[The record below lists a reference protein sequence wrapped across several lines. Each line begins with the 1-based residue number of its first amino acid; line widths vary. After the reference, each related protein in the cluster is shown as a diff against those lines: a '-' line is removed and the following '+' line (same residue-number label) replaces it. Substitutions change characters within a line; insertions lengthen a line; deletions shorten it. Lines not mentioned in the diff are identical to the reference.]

1 MAFVSL
7 GAPVPRPALG
17 LRLECSVQAVA
28 DHPSL
33 AIGVCTFR
41 RDALDQT
48 LESIARQGAGPIRV
62 IVADNDETPAAEAR
76 IRALGA
82 RLELD
87 LDYRHAPA
95 RNISL
100 ARNACLDAAGG
111 DWLLFIDDDE
121 IAEPGWLAAMAREA
135 ARGRWDVVLGPVD
148 AVYSEA
154 APEWMRRGN
163 FHSTRPVV
171 RQGRI
176 DTGYSGNALIRLD
189 FVRRHGLRFDPALG
203 RSGGEDVDFFYRL
216 RDAGGRIGFA
226 EDARALEP
234 VPDGRASLRWLL
246 ARTFRAGQTHGARLT
261 RLKPQAAQRLLQAGL
276 AAGKA
281 LVCASGALATLP
293 RTTLRNR
300 FITRGALHLG
310 VMARVAGLKE
320 IQLY

>member
-1 MAFVSL
+1 MQDA
-7 GAPVPRPALG
+7 
-17 LRLECSVQAVA
+17 A
-28 DHPSL
+28 DRHLL
-33 AIGVCTFR
+33 AIGICTFR
-41 RDALDQT
+41 REALEQT
-48 LESIARQGAGPIRV
+48 LASIAGQRAGPIRV
-62 IVADNDETPAAEAR
+62 VVADNDETPAAEAR
-76 IRALGA
+76 IRAAGA
-82 RLELD
+82 RLGLD

-95 RNISL
+95 RNISV
-100 ARNACLDAAGG
+100 ARNACLEAAGA

-121 IAEPGWLAAMAREA
+121 LAEPGWLAAMEREA
-135 ARGRWDVVLGPVD
+135 AHGRWDVVLGPVD

-154 APEWMRRGN
+154 APEWMRRGD

-176 DTGYSGNALIRLD
+176 DTGYSGNALIRLA
-189 FVRRHGLRFDPALG
+189 FVRQHGLRFDPALG
-203 RSGGEDVDFFYRL
+203 RSGGEDLDFFYRL

-246 ARTFRAGQTHGARLT
+246 TRTFRAGQSHGARLAQT
-261 RLKPQAAQRLLQAGL
+261 RPGAVGRLVQAGL

-281 LVCASGALATLP
+281 FVCASAALATLP
-293 RTTLRNR
+293 RATLRNR

-310 VMARVAGLKE
+310 VVARVAGLKE

>member
-1 MAFVSL
+1 LRREYFV
-7 GAPVPRPALG
+7 
-17 LRLECSVQAVA
+17 QDVA
-28 DHPSL
+28 DHSPL

-41 RDALDQT
+41 RDAVDQT
-48 LESIARQGAGPIRV
+48 LESIARQEAGPIWV
-62 IVADNDETPAAEAR
+62 IVADNDETPSAEAR
-76 IRALGA
+76 IRALGH
-82 RLELD
+82 RLGLR

-95 RNISL
+95 RNISI
-100 ARNACLDAAGG
+100 ARNACLDAAGTP
-111 DWLLFIDDDE
+111 WLLFIDDDE
-121 IAEPGWLAAMAREA
+121 VAEPGWLAAMAREA
-135 ARGRWDVVLGPVD
+135 AKGAWDVVLGPVD

-203 RSGGEDVDFFYRL
+203 QSGGEDLDFFYRL

-246 ARTFRAGQTHGARLT
+246 ARTFRAGQSHGARLASIQ
-261 RLKPQAAQRLLQAGL
+261 PGPAQRVVQAGL
-276 AAGKA
+276 AAGKLLA
-281 LVCASGALATLP
+281 CASGAIVTLP
-293 RTTLRNR
+293 RATVRNR

>member
-1 MAFVSL
+1 
-7 GAPVPRPALG
+7 
-17 LRLECSVQAVA
+17 LRVECSVQDVT
-28 DHPSL
+28 DHPAL

-41 RDALDQT
+41 RDALGRT
-48 LESIARQGAGPIRV
+48 LESIACQQSGPIRV
-62 IVADNDETPAAEAR
+62 VVADNDETPAAEAR
-76 IRALGA
+76 IRALGV
-82 RLELD
+82 RLGLD

-95 RNISL
+95 RNISI

-121 IAEPGWLAAMAREA
+121 VAEPGWLAAMAREA

-148 AVYSEA
+148 AVYSDT
-154 APEWMRRGN
+154 APGWMRRGN
-163 FHSTRPVV
+163 FHSTRPVM
-171 RQGRI
+171 RQGGI

-203 RSGGEDVDFFYRL
+203 RCGGEDLDFFYRL

-234 VPDGRASLRWLL
+234 VPDGRASLRWLV
-246 ARTFRAGQTHGARLT
+246 ARTFRAGQSHGARLA
-261 RLKPQAAQRLLQAGL
+261 RIRPSPVQRLLQAGL
-276 AAGKA
+276 AGGKA
-281 LVCASGALATLP
+281 LACASAALVTLP

>member
-1 MAFVSL
+1 
-7 GAPVPRPALG
+7 
-17 LRLECSVQAVA
+17 VQDVA
-28 DHPSL
+28 EHPSL

-48 LESIARQGAGPIRV
+48 LESIARQGGGPIRV
-62 IVADNDETPAAEAR
+62 IVADNDEIPVAETR

-82 RLELD
+82 RLGLD

-95 RNISL
+95 RNISI

-121 IAEPGWLAAMAREA
+121 LAEPGWLEAMAREA
-135 ARGRWDVVLGPVD
+135 DRGRWDVVLGPVD

-154 APEWMRRGN
+154 APAWMRQGN

-171 RQGRI
+171 RQGQI
-176 DTGYSGNALIRLD
+176 DTGYSGNALIRME
-189 FVRRHGLRFDPALG
+189 FVRRCGLRFDPALG
-203 RSGGEDVDFFYRL
+203 RCGGEDLDFFYRL

-234 VPDGRASLRWLL
+234 VPDSRASLRWLL
-246 ARTFRAGQTHGARLT
+246 ARMFRAGQSHGARLSRT
-261 RLKPQAAQRLLQAGL
+261 KPGAAQRLFQAVL

-281 LVCASGALATLP
+281 LICASAAFVTLP

-300 FITRGALHLG
+300 FIARGALHLG

-320 IQLY
+320 LQLY

>member
-1 MAFVSL
+1 MKDVSEL
-7 GAPVPRPALG
+7 
-17 LRLECSVQAVA
+17 
-28 DHPSL
+28 PSL
-33 AIGVCTFR
+33 VVGVCTFR
-41 RDALDQT
+41 RDSLDET
-48 LESIARQGAGPIRV
+48 LASIARQRPGPIRV
-62 IVADNDETPAAEAR
+62 VVADNDETPKAEPA
-76 IRALGA
+76 IREMAQRLG
-82 RLELD
+82 LQ

-95 RNISL
+95 RNISV
-100 ARNACLDAAGG
+100 ARNACLEACDA
-111 DWLLFIDDDE
+111 DWLLFLDDDE
-121 IAEPGWLAAMAREA
+121 LAQPGWLEAMEPQARE
-135 ARGRWDVVLGPVD
+135 GRFDVVLGPVE

-154 APEWMRRGN
+154 APNWMRQGS
-163 FHSTRPVV
+163 FHSARPVV

-203 RSGGEDVDFFYRL
+203 RSGGEDLDFFYRL

-226 EDARALEP
+226 EDAKALEP

-246 ARTFRAGQTHGARLT
+246 ARTFRAGQSHGARLT
-261 RLKPQAAQRLLQAGL
+261 RVKPGPVQRLLQAGL

-281 LVCASGALATLP
+281 LACASAALATLP

>member
-1 MAFVSL
+1 M
-7 GAPVPRPALG
+7 
-17 LRLECSVQAVA
+17 QDVA
-28 DHPSL
+28 DRPSL
-33 AIGVCTFR
+33 TIGVCTFR

-48 LESIARQGAGPIRV
+48 LASIAGQGQGPIRV
-62 IVADNDETPAAEAR
+62 VVADNDETPAAEGR
-76 IRALGA
+76 IRALGE
-82 RLELD
+82 RLGLD

-95 RNISL
+95 RNISV

-111 DWLLFIDDDE
+111 AWLLFIDDDE
-121 IAEPGWLAAMAREA
+121 LAEPGWLAAMSREA
-135 ARGRWDVVLGPVD
+135 AMGRWDVVLGPVD
-148 AVYSEA
+148 AVYSDA
-154 APEWMRRGN
+154 APQWMRRGD

-176 DTGYSGNALIRLD
+176 DTGYSGNALLRLD

-203 RSGGEDVDFFYRL
+203 RSGGEDLDFFYRL
-216 RDAGGRIGFA
+216 RDAGGLIGFA

-234 VPDGRASLRWLL
+234 VPDGRANLGWLL
-246 ARTFRAGQTHGARLT
+246 ARTFRAGQSHGARLART
-261 RLKPQAAQRLLQAGL
+261 KPRAAQRLVQGGI

-281 LVCASGALATLP
+281 LVCASGALVSLP